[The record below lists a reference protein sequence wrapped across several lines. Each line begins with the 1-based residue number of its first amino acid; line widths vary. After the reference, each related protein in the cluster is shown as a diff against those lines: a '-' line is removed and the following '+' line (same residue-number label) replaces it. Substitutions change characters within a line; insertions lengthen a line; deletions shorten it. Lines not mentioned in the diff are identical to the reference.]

1 MKVDIKGRI
10 EKMNLPKDK
19 CFLPLYESIVNSFQS
34 IEELEDKKETY
45 IKITLYR
52 DYSQM
57 VFSDNDK
64 QIQIYPINKFE
75 IEDNGIGFN
84 QENFN
89 SFNTSDSTQKLAKG
103 GKGIGRFLWLK
114 SFKNIRIESI
124 YEENDKNKKI

>member
-64 QIQIYPINKFE
+64 QIQIYKR
-75 IEDNGIGFN
+75 
-84 QENFN
+84 
-89 SFNTSDSTQKLAKG
+89 AK
-103 GKGIGRFLWLK
+103 KR
-114 SFKNIRIESI
+114 
-124 YEENDKNKKI
+124 YYP